1 MKYLCE
7 TKELAIG
14 YGGAPLA
21 SGITLGAVPGQILA
35 LIGPN
40 GAGKSTLLKTLAG
53 CPAGWPQPD
62 RLHRPGPGP
71 EAGPDAA
78 PYPPH
83 RADFLL

>member
-1 MKYLCE
+1 MKYRCE

-53 CPAGWPQPD
+53 WPPWAGLFCWM
-62 RLHRPGPGP
+62 
-71 EAGPDAA
+71 AA
-78 PYPPH
+78 
-83 RADFLL
+83 A